1 MKKILFAAVALLF
14 IMVFVFLFVLLE
26 YQSRKLVFPSVYYKG
41 EKMIYGLVFN
51 NTMGRS
57 VFTGVVS
64 GFSLDADQAELTLAS
79 TKDSRTKI
87 FFDQGST
94 MITLNTDERQG
105 EFFWRIFEASE
116 LSQSFQRNTPV
127 TVLFFDENI
136 NIESEMRKED
146 YSRIN
151 IVIHKYD

>member
-1 MKKILFAAVALLF
+1 MKKILFAVVALLF

-26 YQSRKLVFPSVYYKG
+26 YQNRKLGFPSVYYKG

-51 NTMGRS
+51 NTLGKS

-64 GFSLDADQAELTLAS
+64 GFSLNKDQAELTLAS
-79 TKDSRTKI
+79 AEDSRTKI
-87 FFDQGST
+87 FFDPSST
-94 MITLNTDERQG
+94 MITLNTDERQS
-105 EFFWRIFEASE
+105 EFLWRIFESSE
-116 LSQSFQRNTPV
+116 LYQSFQRNTPV

-136 NIESEMRKED
+136 NIDPKVGKEG
-146 YSRIN
+146 YGRIN